1 MKVTILNC
9 IIKNL
14 NLEDGASTG
23 MSRSKLNYLI
33 IFLLT
38 VVFLWF
44 FFKSVRWN
52 EVWGYLREF
61 RLPFLIMTIFLGPM
75 HLVTRS
81 IRWKFL
87 LYPVKP
93 DLRFGKTVEATTVGF
108 TITLL
113 FPARVGEVVR
123 PIYLA
128 RAENLSPGYLMGTIV
143 VERTFDLFT
152 NCFLLGTFLLTR
164 NLFSYKLELQPEAL
178 NRLYFWG
185 KLGLILAAVLFLL
198 IITLYFLKGRA
209 ASVFR
214 AISRPFPARVRP
226 GLEKF
231 GLEFVEGLKFFHSFG
246 RLLGYFGL
254 SLVVW
259 LGISLLYWVFY
270 TGYGLKIPYFFIVP
284 YIFLT
289 MIGASI
295 PTPGMAGGFD
305 YFSKLALTSLYGMD
319 PNRAVGLT
327 IVIHS
332 LQFVVTCLLG
342 YVILWKNGLSLL
354 QARKMGEG
362 KN

>member
-1 MKVTILNC
+1 MTR
-9 IIKNL
+9 
-14 NLEDGASTG
+14 
-23 MSRSKLNYLI
+23 SRINYLV

-38 VVFLWF
+38 AVFLYF
-44 FFKSVRWN
+44 FFKSVHWD
-52 EVWGYLREF
+52 EVWRYLGEF
-61 RLPFLIMTIFLGPM
+61 KLPFLVLTVCLGPL

-87 LYPVKP
+87 LHPVKP
-93 DLRFGKTVEATTVGF
+93 DLRFGKAVEATTVGF
-108 TITLL
+108 TVTLL

-128 RAENLSPGYLMGTIV
+128 RAENMSPGYLMGTIV
-143 VERTFDLFT
+143 VERAFDLFT

-164 NLFSYKLELQPEAL
+164 PFFRHNLELQPETL
-178 NRLYFWG
+178 GRLFFWG
-185 KLGLILAAVLFLL
+185 RLGLGLAVVLFS
-198 IITLYFLKGRA
+198 IIVTLYFMKDRA
-209 ASVFR
+209 AGLFR
-214 AISRPFPARVRP
+214 FIGRPFPARVRP
-226 GLEKF
+226 GIEKL
-231 GLEFVEGLKFFHSFG
+231 GREFIEGLKFFHSFW

-305 YFSKLALTSLYGMD
+305 YFSKLALTGLYGMD
-319 PNRAVGLT
+319 PDRAVGLT

-342 YVILWKNGLSLL
+342 YVILWRNGLSLF

-362 KN
+362 QS